1 MKLSKLQAAVLEQ
14 LTDGYWWFC
23 GDYYPETDSELSDTL
38 SDIASNGA
46 DAGWVGFTYHADT
59 CQFALDNWSDI
70 VELCREMIDG
80 CYNAGT
86 SLAQFIAGFNCMKGY
101 TVAEVE
107 RVLMDRTNEELDGH
121 TAVLNALAWFALEET
136 ARAIV
141 EG

>member
-1 MKLSKLQAAVLEQ
+1 MKLSKLQANVLNQ
-14 LTDGYWWFC
+14 LGDATHFH
-23 GDYYPETDSELSDTL
+23 GDYYPDRGSELFAAL
-38 SDIASNGA
+38 QNIVNHGA
-46 DAGWVGFTYHADT
+46 DSGFSGFTYHADT
-59 CQFALDNWSDI
+59 CQFTLDNWSDI

-80 CYNAGT
+80 CYDAGT

-121 TAVLNALAWFALEET
+121 TTVLNALAWFALEET

-141 EG
+141 EE